1 MSPRFAATGEGA
13 RISTN
18 VRERS
23 APCPAFSLTEL
34 LITIAILALLIGLL
48 IPTLRAA
55 RDASHA
61 TACAA
66 SIRNLQTANTLFSRD
81 HVERFAPGG
90 ADSASANLRRWHGRR
105 TTTASPFTPENGEL
119 APYLEGDGAVRA
131 CPTFAPIAD
140 DLAIDGRGF
149 ERACG
154 GYGYNNAF
162 VGMELAPNAAGGL
175 SMIDESVGARVGRFA
190 RPAQT
195 IAFADCAFAESRLIE
210 YSFAEPRFWP
220 DAPVSAGWRADPSIH
235 FRHAPGRSFGGDSG
249 GDGVAN
255 IAWLDGHVSP
265 ERRTFT
271 WTSGIN
277 PMDPAPLGLGWTGE
291 ADTNELFDY
300 D

>member
-1 MSPRFAATGEGA
+1 MISHRRTLPRLDASMP
-13 RISTN
+13 R
-18 VRERS
+18 RRD
-23 APCPAFSLTEL
+23 AFSLTEL

-48 IPTLRAA
+48 IPILRAA
-55 RDASHA
+55 RDASHT

-81 HVERFAPGG
+81 HAERFAPGG

-105 TTTASPFTPENGEL
+105 ATTATPFTPENGEL
-119 APYLEGDGAVRA
+119 APYLEDDGAVRA

-140 DLAIDGRGF
+140 DLVAHGRGF

-162 VGMELAPNAAGGL
+162 VGMEIAPNAAGGL
-175 SMIDESVGARVGRFA
+175 SVTDESVGARVGRFA

-220 DAPVSAGWRADPSIH
+220 DAPVSSGQRADPSIH
-235 FRHAPGRSFGGDSG
+235 FRHAR
-249 GDGVAN
+249 GVAN

-265 ERRTFT
+265 ERRTFL

-291 ADTNELFDY
+291 ADSNELFDY